1 MRSKSS
7 CFGHEQQLLDESPAF
22 LRISDDHF
30 DSQHVVG
37 KCCRIAF
44 AALAASLIELECPR
58 TATAAA
64 AASPSDIIVHPS
76 LSISPLL
83 SNY

>member
-7 CFGHEQQLLDESPAF
+7 CFGHELQLLDESPAF

-44 AALAASLIELECPR
+44 AALAASLIELECLR
-58 TATAAA
+58 TATTA
-64 AASPSDIIVHPS
+64 AASPSDIVVHPS
-76 LSISPLL
+76 LSISLL
-83 SNY
+83 II

>member
-7 CFGHEQQLLDESPAF
+7 CFGHEQQLHDESPAF

-37 KCCRIAF
+37 KCFRIAS
-44 AALAASLIELECPR
+44 AALAASLIELECR
-58 TATAAA
+58 STTTAAA
-64 AASPSDIIVHPS
+64 GASPSDIVVHPS
-76 LSISPLL
+76 LSISPLII
-83 SNY
+83 